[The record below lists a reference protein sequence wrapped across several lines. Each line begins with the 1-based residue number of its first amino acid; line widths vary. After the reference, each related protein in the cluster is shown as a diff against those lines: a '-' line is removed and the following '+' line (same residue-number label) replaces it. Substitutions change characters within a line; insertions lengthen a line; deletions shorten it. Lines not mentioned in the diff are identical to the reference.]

1 MRKMLLTLTAVFVLM
16 GISAVSSWSQH
27 GHGGKEVTITGE
39 VIGTV
44 CYVRHDAKGEK
55 HKTCALAC
63 AKQGIPLG
71 ILAVFAM
78 NLVRVISLFY
88 LGEHYPDFF
97 REVHVYVWQPIIIL
111 WAIVAWDYW
120 TRQVKK
126 MEEAK
131 ARTLSD

>member
-1 MRKMLLTLTAVFVLM
+1 MRKMLSTLTAVIVLM

-71 ILAVFAM
+71 ILEDETNKIYLAFPKGHGDPNAAFVEYIAM
-78 NLVRVISLFY
+78 HVKVTGVVSEKGGLTGI
-88 LGEHYPDFF
+88 
-97 REVHVYVWQPIIIL
+97 EVKTI
-111 WAIVAWDYW
+111 
-120 TRQVKK
+120 
-126 MEEAK
+126 EEVQ
-131 ARTLSD
+131 